1 MAETDAGPIPIA
13 QRVRTLGLPACIA
26 LIVGNMIG
34 SGVFLLPASLA
45 PYGWNAVFGWL
56 AAIAGAMCLGA
67 TFAALGRAIPR
78 AGGPYVF
85 TLEAF
90 GPFVAFMV
98 AWSYWVSLW
107 VGNAGVAIGA
117 ISYLSVL
124 VPGVA
129 KIPGL
134 PAFATCAL
142 TWLLA
147 GVNCLGTR
155 SMARMQIATTIFKLV
170 PLFAVI
176 AIAGWMLRGHG
187 AANVLPFRAHDITP
201 SRINACAALA
211 LWGLLGVESC
221 TVAADSVRDP
231 VRTIPRATL
240 IGTAATGLIYLL
252 VCSATTLLT
261 DPAAT
266 ARSDAPIADFVAAH
280 LGAGA
285 GLAVIGFAVIS
296 AVGALNGYILL
307 QGELPFTMARS
318 GAFPRWM
325 GRLSRRDT
333 PVNAH
338 IAAAGLLTIVL
349 LLNYTRSM
357 AQLFTFL
364 VLLATAANLIAYLAC
379 SLAALKLSASGRMP
393 AGAALR
399 ILFALAA
406 LFSAWTLWGAG
417 IDALGWGAVLTLAG
431 LPLYAWMRRTRSAER
446 LAA

>member
-1 MAETDAGPIPIA
+1 MAETTARPMPIA
-13 QRVRTLGLPACIA
+13 PRIRTLGLPACIA

-56 AAIAGAMCLGA
+56 AAIAGALCLGA

-78 AGGPYVF
+78 AGGPYIF

-117 ISYLSVL
+117 ISYLSAL
-124 VPGVA
+124 VPGA
-129 KIPGL
+129 ARLPGL

-142 TWLLA
+142 AWILA
-147 GVNCLGTR
+147 GINCLGTR
-155 SMARMQIATTIFKLV
+155 SMARMQIATTLFKLV
-170 PLFAVI
+170 PLFVVI
-176 AIAGWMLRGHG
+176 AIAGWMLRGRG
-187 AANVLPFRAHDITP
+187 STGVLPFHARDISP
-201 SRINACAALA
+201 SGINACAALA

-252 VCSATTLLT
+252 VCSAATLLT

-266 ARSDAPIADFVAAH
+266 ARSDAPLADFVAAH
-280 LGAGA
+280 LGAEA
-285 GLAVIGFAVIS
+285 GFAVIGFAAIS
-296 AVGALNGYILL
+296 AIGSLNGYTLL
-307 QGELPFTMARS
+307 QGELPFTMARC
-318 GAFPRWM
+318 GAFPRWF
-325 GRLSRRDT
+325 GALSSRDT
-333 PVNAH
+333 PIHAH
-338 IAAAGLLTIVL
+338 LAATGLLTVVL

-364 VLLATAANLIAYLAC
+364 VLLGTAANLIAYLAC
-379 SLAALKLSASGRMP
+379 SLAALKLSRTGRMP
-393 AGAALR
+393 AGAMLR
-399 ILFALAA
+399 GIFVVAA

-417 IDALGWGAVLTLAG
+417 AEALGWGAVLTLAG
-431 LPLYAWMRRTRSAER
+431 LPLFAMTRGHRAEV
-446 LAA
+446 AVTS